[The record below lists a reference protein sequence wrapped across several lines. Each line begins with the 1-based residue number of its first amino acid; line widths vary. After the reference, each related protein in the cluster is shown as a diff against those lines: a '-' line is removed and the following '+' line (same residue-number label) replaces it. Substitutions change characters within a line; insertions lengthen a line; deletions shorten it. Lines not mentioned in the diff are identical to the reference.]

1 MWRLRLFFE
10 RTGWKWVLI
19 AGAVL
24 VALVAAGVVVGITRG
39 GDEKAATTTTLRQS
53 TTTLFYL
60 RALAPK
66 VRLQGC
72 TMNIRFTWKPD
83 YNADKYFGT
92 RAVITASGTGIGG
105 SYTKQFV
112 GKPMSLDVGPIPLG
126 GAYQIWTA
134 KVTSLDGDPPGN
146 DTTIS
151 AAPPSS
157 AKCG

>member
-1 MWRLRLFFE
+1 MWRLRLFLE
-10 RTGWKWVLI
+10 KNGWRWLVV

-24 VALVAAGVVVGITRG
+24 AALVAASVVFALVGG
-39 GDEKAATTTTLRQS
+39 GDEKATTTTTTQRQS
-53 TTTLFYL
+53 TTLFYL
-60 RALAPK
+60 RAVAPK
-66 VRLQGC
+66 VRVQGC
-72 TMNIRFTWKPD
+72 TMYIRFTWKPD

-105 SYTKQFV
+105 SYTKEFV
-112 GKPMSLDVGPIPLG
+112 GKPMNLDVGPIPLG
-126 GAYQIWTA
+126 RAYQIWTA

-151 AAPPSS
+151 AAPPAS